1 MEREELRKGYTIY
14 EDKDGNTVQIAEDVI
29 ASIAAMSIKDIKGV
43 YAVGTG
49 MKNGIMEKL
58 GWEDIAKGVT
68 VEVLEDGVIVDV
80 VITVNF
86 DKKIMEVSQ
95 EIQDKIQTTIKD
107 MTDMDV
113 IAVNVRVAGVNEVPE
128 AQTANQNLSG
138 MSN

>member
-1 MEREELRKGYTIY
+1 MEREELRRGYTIY
-14 EDKDGNTVQIAEDVI
+14 EDKDGNTVQISEDVI
-29 ASIAAMSIKDIKGV
+29 ASIAAMSMKDIKGV

-49 MKNGIMEKL
+49 VKTGLMEKL
-58 GWEDIAKGVT
+58 GWEDLAKGVT

-86 DKKIMEVSQ
+86 DKKIMDVSK

-128 AQTANQNLSG
+128 AQAANEN
-138 MSN
+138 

>member
-1 MEREELRKGYTIY
+1 MERDELRKGFTIY
-14 EDKDGNTVQIAEDVI
+14 EDKDGNTVQISEDVI
-29 ASIAAMSIKDIKGV
+29 ASIAAMSMKDIKGV

-49 MKNGIMEKL
+49 VKNGIMERL
-58 GWEDIAKGVT
+58 GWEDLAKGVT

-86 DKKIMEVSQ
+86 DKKIMDVSK

-128 AQTANQNLSG
+128 A
-138 MSN
+138 

>member
-1 MEREELRKGYTIY
+1 MERDELRKGFTIY
-14 EDKDGNTVQIAEDVI
+14 EDKDGNTVQISEDVI

-49 MKNGIMEKL
+49 MKNGIMERL
-58 GWEDIAKGVT
+58 GWEDLAKGVT

-86 DKKIMEVSQ
+86 DKKIMDVSK
-95 EIQDKIQTTIKD
+95 EIQDKVQTTIKD

-128 AQTANQNLSG
+128 A
-138 MSN
+138 

>member
-1 MEREELRKGYTIY
+1 MERDELRKGYTIY
-14 EDKDGNTVQIAEDVI
+14 EDKDGNTVQISEDVI
-29 ASIAAMSIKDIKGV
+29 ASIAAMSMKDIKGV
-43 YAVGTG
+43 YAVGSG

-58 GWEDIAKGVT
+58 GWEDLAKGVT

-86 DKKIMEVSQ
+86 DKKIMEVSK
-95 EIQDKIQTTIKD
+95 EVQDKIQTTIKD

-128 AQTANQNLSG
+128 A
-138 MSN
+138 

>member
-1 MEREELRKGYTIY
+1 MERDELRKGYTIY
-14 EDKDGNTVQIAEDVI
+14 EDKDGNTVQISEEVI
-29 ASIAAMSIKDIKGV
+29 ASIAAMSMKDIKGV
-43 YAVGTG
+43 YAVGSG

-58 GWEDIAKGVT
+58 GWEDLAKGVT

-86 DKKIMEVSQ
+86 DKKIMEVSK

-128 AQTANQNLSG
+128 A
-138 MSN
+138 

>member
-1 MEREELRKGYTIY
+1 MERDELRKGFTIY
-14 EDKDGNTVQIAEDVI
+14 EDKDGNTVQISEDVI
-29 ASIAAMSIKDIKGV
+29 ASIAAMSMKDIKGV
-43 YAVGTG
+43 YAVGSG
-49 MKNGIMEKL
+49 VKNGIMEKL
-58 GWEDIAKGVT
+58 GWEDLAKGVT

-86 DKKIMEVSQ
+86 DKKIMDVSK

-128 AQTANQNLSG
+128 A
-138 MSN
+138 

>member
-1 MEREELRKGYTIY
+1 MERDELRKGYTIY
-14 EDKDGNTVQIAEDVI
+14 EDTDGNTVQISEDVI
-29 ASIAAMSIKDIKGV
+29 ASIAAMSMKDIKGV

-49 MKNGIMEKL
+49 MKNGIMERL
-58 GWEDIAKGVT
+58 GWEDLAKGVT

-86 DKKIMEVSQ
+86 DKKIMEVSK

-113 IAVNVRVAGVNEVPE
+113 IAVNVRVAGVNEAPE
-128 AQTANQNLSG
+128 A
-138 MSN
+138 